1 MRLIGNDNNV
11 AIAIDGPA
19 ASGKSTIARKIAQKL
34 GLVMINSGAMYR
46 AVAWK
51 ILQLQIDPADTAAV
65 LRALETMDIQCGID
79 GMMSTVVMDGKV
91 LSDELREENVNRYV
105 SVTSAIPEVRER
117 LVALQR
123 SFLAQTS
130 LVMEGRDIGSVVFP
144 DTAYKIYVD
153 ASPEVRAARRKAEGV
168 TDSVVARDLA
178 DSKRATA
185 PLLVADGAII
195 LDNSHHTVASAVTA
209 ALDILR
215 SQGLQWQ
222 DEPETQQ

>member
-1 MRLIGNDNNV
+1 MGLITNGPHV

-19 ASGKSTIARKIAQKL
+19 ASGKSTIARKIAEKL

-51 ILQLQIDPADTAAV
+51 ILQLHIGPTDNAAV

-123 SFLAQTS
+123 AFLAQTS

-153 ASPEVRAARRKAEGV
+153 ASPEVRAARRQAEGV

-178 DSKRATA
+178 DSMRATA
-185 PLLVADGAII
+185 PLLIADGAVV
-195 LDNSHHTVASAVTA
+195 LENSNHTVASAVAA

-215 SQGLQWQ
+215 SQGLKWQ
-222 DEPETQQ
+222 DEPTTLE

>member
-1 MRLIGNDNNV
+1 MRLIINDKNV

-195 LDNSHHTVASAVTA
+195 LDNSHHTVASAVAA

>member
-1 MRLIGNDNNV
+1 
-11 AIAIDGPA
+11 
-19 ASGKSTIARKIAQKL
+19 
-34 GLVMINSGAMYR
+34 
-46 AVAWK
+46 
-51 ILQLQIDPADTAAV
+51 
-65 LRALETMDIQCGID
+65 
-79 GMMSTVVMDGKV
+79 MDGKV

-195 LDNSHHTVASAVTA
+195 LDNSHHTVASAVAA